1 MQEINWTLEEL
12 ALLKANSCI
21 LQLSSHE
28 IIFNEDS
35 PADYIYYIRKGHI
48 KHYHNTVTG
57 KEIIVSICKSG
68 EIIGLPAV
76 LLGENRGVFA
86 KTMEKCVLWRISR
99 DEFIRI
105 LEKNINISIK
115 LIMIFCSYVR
125 NYEYRLEDL
134 LAANTEAKMAS
145 LLCHLAGKRKEDKY
159 YIDYRITHQEMAN
172 MIGACRQTVT
182 EILGRFQDKGL
193 IRMDKN
199 NVLEIPSW
207 DDLYRV
213 NSLKERNV
221 SNL

>member
-76 LLGENRGVFA
+76 LLRENRGVFA

-99 DEFIRI
+99 DEFIKI

-134 LAANTEAKMAS
+134 LAANTEAKVAS

-199 NVLEIPSW
+199 NALEIPSW